1 MSNDYNNNLK
11 YKLPANN
18 DSSEVVLN
26 SNFSEWTNHITKN
39 VIYPDKDANKRYEEG
54 SDKELLVLCKNHAMK
69 YQQPKG
75 GENTIMLTHPLYL
88 HLTHM
93 NKIQNERVRKEVDDY
108 LDNLL
113 GLLNLYHDS
122 PKVNV
127 VLLETIHHYAAA
139 TSLLVENGFI
149 DRVIFTL
156 YQRGELLDTDEFTEF
171 EGDNIFWA
179 GGYNDLC
186 LTTSIQDMTD
196 KTSSEKIWAIDELV
210 LNSPLMYDISLR
222 TSEVLGLSSSK
233 MIKLEGVIRRL
244 SYGY

>member
-1 MSNDYNNNLK
+1 MLNNYNNNLK

-26 SNFSEWTNHITKN
+26 SFFSEWTDHITKN
-39 VIYPDKDANKRYEEG
+39 VIYPDKDANMRYKDG
-54 SDKELLVLCKNHAMK
+54 SDKELLVLCENHAMK
-69 YQQPKG
+69 YKQPKV

-88 HLTHM
+88 YLTHM
-93 NKIQNERVRKEVDDY
+93 NKIQNEGIRKEADEY

-113 GLLNLYHDS
+113 GLLNLYRDS

-127 VLLETIHHYAAA
+127 VLLESIHHYAAA
-139 TSLLVENGFI
+139 TSLLVENGLI

-156 YQRGELLDTDEFTEF
+156 YQRGDLLDTDEFTEF
-171 EGDNIFWA
+171 ERDNIFWA
-179 GGYNDLC
+179 GGYNELC
-186 LTTSIQDMTD
+186 LTTAIQDMTD
-196 KTSSEKIWAIDELV
+196 KTSSKKMWAIEELV
-210 LNSPLMYDISLR
+210 LNSPKVYDISLR

-233 MIKLEGVIRRL
+233 MIKLQEVIRRL